1 MLSANLILSSID
13 HKMPCSNRMTTG
25 ATHKLVLL
33 LVVVVVVAAAIS
45 VVAAAA
51 HVDSFSY
58 PAFDATTTQD
68 LVAGTNTSVLTSASL
83 LFDHDG
89 AFAEFNHTEGFL
101 LLSRTVD
108 IWRSGPDGGVPAF
121 EASFNTSFALSGG
134 AAAPVAF
141 VVLKD
146 SYPPLYGRGG
156 LRGFANYSASDAA
169 DGATPR
175 NASGS
180 LASVEV
186 GPVRSYGPDNPA
198 VGLNVTVTPNGTVA
212 ARAVWIEYDAA
223 GHRLSVYVAGAGEAR
238 PAVALL
244 DARLGL
250 AGQRTTEKAMVGFFA
265 STIQDILVGV
275 RGWNLTVDRFDSSG
289 GGGRKKGAAWWV
301 ILLAV
306 LGSVA
311 ATA

>member
-1 MLSANLILSSID
+1 
-13 HKMPCSNRMTTG
+13 MTTG

-33 LVVVVVVAAAIS
+33 LVVIVLVVAAAVS
-45 VVAAAA
+45 AVAAAA

-68 LVAGTNTSVLTSASL
+68 LVAATNTSVLTSASL

-89 AFAEFNHTEGFL
+89 AFAEFNRTEGFL

-108 IWRSGPDGGVPAF
+108 VWRAGPGGAPAV
-121 EASFNTSFALSGG
+121 EASFNTSFALSG
-134 AAAPVAF
+134 AAAVAF

-146 SYPPLYGRGG
+146 SYPTLYGTGG
-156 LRGFANYSASDAA
+156 LRGFANYSASDAE

-180 LASVEV
+180 LASVEA
-186 GPVRSYGPDNPA
+186 GPVRSYGPDDPA
-198 VGLNVTVTPNGTVA
+198 VGLNVTVTPNGTAA

-223 GHRLSVYVAGAGEAR
+223 AHRLSVYVAGAGDAR

-250 AGQRTTEKAMVGFFA
+250 AGRRTTEKAMVGFFA

-275 RGWNLTVDRFDSSG
+275 RGWNLTVDSRQVRQFRG
-289 GGGRKKGAAWWV
+289 
-301 ILLAV
+301 
-306 LGSVA
+306 
-311 ATA
+311 